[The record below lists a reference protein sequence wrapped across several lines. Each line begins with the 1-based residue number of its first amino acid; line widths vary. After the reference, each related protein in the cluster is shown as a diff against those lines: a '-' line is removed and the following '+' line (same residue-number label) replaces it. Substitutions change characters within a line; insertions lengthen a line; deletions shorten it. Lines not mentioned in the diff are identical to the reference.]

1 MDLHRLEVFCRVV
14 ELKSFT
20 KAAEAVYLSQ
30 PTVSEHLRSLEEM
43 VGQKL
48 VDRLGREVLP
58 TPAGQILYRYALQ
71 LLQLRQEA
79 TQALQQFSGTLA
91 GHLTLGAST
100 IPGTYILPAL
110 IGTFKARYPDIQ
122 TTLRIANSRL
132 TAEGVLNGEL
142 EMGVIGA
149 RWNEPGLEWEEMF
162 EDELVITVHPEHPWA
177 KRRKVRLPEL
187 LQEPFI
193 MRERFSGTRRVMSQ
207 ILEEHG
213 ADLSRLP
220 VVAEMGSTEAVRQS
234 IKARIGVSILS
245 RHAVAEDVERNTLVT
260 VALEGIR
267 LRRPIFLIK
276 RRQRELSPLCSA
288 FLQHLRAAS
297 PANP

>member
-1 MDLHRLEVFCRVV
+1 MV